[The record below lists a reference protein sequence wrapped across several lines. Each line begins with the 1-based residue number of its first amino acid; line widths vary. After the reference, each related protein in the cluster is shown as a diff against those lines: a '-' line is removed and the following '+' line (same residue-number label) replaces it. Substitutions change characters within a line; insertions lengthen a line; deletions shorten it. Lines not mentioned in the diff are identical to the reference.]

1 MKFISALI
9 ALATLSACA
18 LAAPPP
24 GHPDIGSAGG
34 AAHPAMGVADMSKS
48 TAPLTQSGKVVSVLD
63 AKQFTYSEV
72 KNGGKS
78 RWVVSPAIAVKVG
91 ETLRY
96 ADGQVISKF
105 HSKLLN
111 RDFTDVLFTSH
122 AVVGK

>member
-1 MKFISALI
+1 MKSISALI
-9 ALATLSACA
+9 VLAALSSAA
-18 LAAPPP
+18 FAAPPP
-24 GHPDIGSAGG
+24 GHPDIGGAAP

-63 AKQFTYSEV
+63 AKQFTYTEV
-72 KNGGKS
+72 KNGGKT

-96 ADGQVISKF
+96 ANGQVMAKF
-105 HSKLLN
+105 HSKRLN
-111 RDFTDVLFTSH
+111 RDFTDVLFTTH